1 MVSMR
6 RGGLRKRPF
15 LEGLRAQNPHPPA
28 ALAGLVWGLG
38 AAFYFAGFFHRVAP
52 AVMIDH
58 LMADFHIGA
67 AELGNFSAFYFYSY
81 FLMQVPTGILSDY
94 WGPRR
99 LLTAG
104 ALVGACGTFLFASA
118 SSIITANLAR
128 LLIGGASG
136 VTYVSLLRLS
146 TRWFAPRFFATV
158 IGIALFCGVG
168 GAGSARS
175 EERRVGE

>member
-1 MVSMR
+1 MSAR
-6 RGGLRKRPF
+6 GLRERPF
-15 LEGLRAQNPHPPA
+15 LEGIMDQKRYPPA
-28 ALAGLVWGLG
+28 ALAWLIWGRG
-38 AAFYFAGFFHRVAP
+38 AALFLAGFFHRVAP
-52 AVMIDH
+52 AVMIDQ

-67 AELGNFSAFYFYSY
+67 AGLGNFSAFYFYSY

-128 LLIGGASG
+128 LLIGGG
-136 VTYVSLLRLS
+136 
-146 TRWFAPRFFATV
+146 
-158 IGIALFCGVG
+158 G
-168 GAGSARS
+168 GAGHASPLS
-175 EERRVGE
+175 RVE